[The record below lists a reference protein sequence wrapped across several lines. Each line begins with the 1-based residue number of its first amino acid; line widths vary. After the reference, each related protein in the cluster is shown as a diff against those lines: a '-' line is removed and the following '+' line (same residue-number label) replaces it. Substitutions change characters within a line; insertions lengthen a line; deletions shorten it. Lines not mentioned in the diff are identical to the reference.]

1 MSLAEPRTSAH
12 GGGRAG
18 PQLKLVHLSGR
29 PGDRQQIPPQTS
41 ASGGACWL
49 QTRGGGGHCKL
60 LTAPRGGREGG
71 REGSQEAALFIASKQ
86 TNCFALRSQKGK
98 KKKKE
103 REYVSA
109 GYWKSGRHHLGQ
121 PRGEGEEPGTQGPE
135 PAFRGPS
142 DSWAPGPGMRWAQGH
157 AVCDSPRLLPGAQ
170 DASPV
175 SQGKA

>member
-60 LTAPRGGREGG
+60 LTAPRGGREGRG
-71 REGSQEAALFIASKQ
+71 PGGGSFYSKQ
-86 TNCFALRSQKGK
+86 TNKLFCFK
-98 KKKKE
+98 KPKRKKE
-103 REYVSA
+103 KERKKENVSA
-109 GYWKSGRHHLGQ
+109 GYWKSSRRHLGQ
-121 PRGEGEEPGTQGPE
+121 PRGDGEEPGTRGPG

-142 DSWAPGPGMRWAQGH
+142 NSWAPGPGMRWAQGH